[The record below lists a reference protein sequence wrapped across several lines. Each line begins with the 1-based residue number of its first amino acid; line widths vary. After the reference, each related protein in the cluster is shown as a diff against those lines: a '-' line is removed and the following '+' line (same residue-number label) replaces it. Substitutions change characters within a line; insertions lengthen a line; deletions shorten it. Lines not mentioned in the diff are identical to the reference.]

1 MYFIFGLIFG
11 SFLNVLTYR
20 LPLNES
26 LVRPPSHCPS
36 CSHRLSIVDLLPVGS
51 YALLRGRCRYC
62 GCKISWRYPAVEL
75 LTGLVFLLLGL
86 KHQLQGA
93 LIPYLVLSSL
103 LIVISFIDLDHFY
116 IPDKLLLTGVVF
128 WAGLRVFL
136 PFITLRNAFLGAT
149 LGYAIMLLI
158 YLGSRGGMG
167 FGDVKLAALIGLYLG
182 PAPVILTLLLSFVVG
197 AVAGISLIALKIRGR
212 KDMLPFGPFLAL
224 GAYISM
230 VWGPVIIKWY
240 TAMVGL

>member
-1 MYFIFGLIFG
+1 MLSFG
-11 SFLNVLTYR
+11 V
-20 LPLNES
+20 
-26 LVRPPSHCPS
+26 V
-36 CSHRLSIVDLLPVGS
+36 
-51 YALLRGRCRYC
+51 RGRCRYC

-86 KHQLQGA
+86 KYPLQGA

-116 IPDKLLLTGVVF
+116 IPDKLVLTGVVL

-136 PFITLRNAFLGAT
+136 PFITLRNAFLGAG
-149 LGYAIMLLI
+149 LGFGIMLFI
-158 YLGSRGGMG
+158 YVASRGGMG

-197 AVAGISLIALKIRGR
+197 AVAGISLMMLKIKGK
-212 KDMLPFGPFLAL
+212 KDMIPFGPFLAL
-224 GAYISM
+224 GAFISM
-230 VWGPVIIKWY
+230 VWGPIIIKWY